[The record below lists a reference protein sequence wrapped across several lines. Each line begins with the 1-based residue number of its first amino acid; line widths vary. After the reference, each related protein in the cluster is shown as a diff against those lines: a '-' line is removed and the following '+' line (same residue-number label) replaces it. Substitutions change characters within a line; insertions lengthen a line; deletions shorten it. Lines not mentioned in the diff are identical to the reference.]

1 MKLVIFGARGG
12 TGRQLVEQALAEGH
26 QVTAFAR
33 RPAALQVRHDRL
45 RIAAGDVSDAARV
58 ESAIEGQDAVL
69 SALGATKKQAICAD
83 GMANILA
90 AMRRAGVRRVIVLSA
105 FGASDSHD
113 RSLYTRL
120 LWLFIRERMADK
132 DRMEQLIKRSDL
144 EWTLV
149 RPPRL
154 TDGPRTQRYRSGLDL
169 RMTLNS
175 RISRADT
182 AAFMLRQLVDPNYL
196 GKAPAIAG

>member
-1 MKLVIFGARGG
+1 MPREAQAVN
-12 TGRQLVEQALAEGH
+12 LVEQALADGH

-45 RIAAGDVSDAARV
+45 RLVAGDVREAAQV
-58 ESAIEGQDAVL
+58 ESAIEEQDAVL
-69 SALGATKKQAICAD
+69 SALGAKKKQTICAD

-90 AMRRAGVRRVIVLSA
+90 TMRRTGVRRVIGLSA
-105 FGASDSHD
+105 FGATDSHD

-120 LWLFIRERMADK
+120 LWLFIKERTADK
-132 DRMEQLIKRSDL
+132 DCMEQLIKRSHID
-144 EWTLV
+144 WTLV

-154 TDGPRTQRYRSGLDL
+154 TDGPGTQHYRSGLDL

-175 RISRADT
+175 RISRADA
-182 AAFMLRQLVDPNYL
+182 AAFMLRQLVDSSYL
-196 GKAPAIAG
+196 GKAPAIAD

>member
-1 MKLVIFGARGG
+1 MKLVIFGATGG

>member
-1 MKLVIFGARGG
+1 MKLVIFGATGG
-12 TGRQLVEQALAEGH
+12 TGRHLVEQALAEGH

-45 RIAAGDVSDAARV
+45 RIAAGDVSDAAQV

-154 TDGPRTQRYRSGLDL
+154 TDGPRTQRYRSGPDL
-169 RMTLNS
+169 R
-175 RISRADT
+175 
-182 AAFMLRQLVDPNYL
+182 LRSIVRRGFPR
-196 GKAPAIAG
+196 

>member
-1 MKLVIFGARGG
+1 MKLVIFGATGG

-120 LWLFIRERMADK
+120 LGYSFGSVWP
-132 DRMEQLIKRSDL
+132 
-144 EWTLV
+144 T
-149 RPPRL
+149 
-154 TDGPRTQRYRSGLDL
+154 RTVW
-169 RMTLNS
+169 NS
-175 RISRADT
+175 
-182 AAFMLRQLVDPNYL
+182 
-196 GKAPAIAG
+196 

>member
-1 MKLVIFGARGG
+1 
-12 TGRQLVEQALAEGH
+12 
-26 QVTAFAR
+26 
-33 RPAALQVRHDRL
+33 
-45 RIAAGDVSDAARV
+45 
-58 ESAIEGQDAVL
+58 
-69 SALGATKKQAICAD
+69 
-83 GMANILA
+83 
-90 AMRRAGVRRVIVLSA
+90 
-105 FGASDSHD
+105 
-113 RSLYTRL
+113 
-120 LWLFIRERMADK
+120 MADK

>member
-1 MKLVIFGARGG
+1 MKLVIFGATGG
-12 TGRQLVEQALAEGH
+12 TGRHLVEQALAEGH